1 MSRLRITA
9 VTLTL
14 SPRSASSMTFVPKL
28 PDKLTIQSQQVC
40 AQFDSDFWFWDKV
53 TNHCSAAHLRI
64 LPKSQQKLIPVWKTE
79 NFRNAQ
85 EVKRQS
91 RKSVTTIHE
100 KLGLRFRSKT
110 KLSSIQHRRWIAA
123 LNLFVPSQKQENSFL
138 YSALHIPWEI
148 TTIPVIINSLLTLF
162 LNTIPITTS

>member
-53 TNHCSAAHLRI
+53 TNHCSAAHLGA
-64 LPKSQQKLIPVWKTE
+64 LPKSQQKLIPSGSLR
-79 NFRNAQ
+79 NFP
-85 EVKRQS
+85 KRA
-91 RKSVTTIHE
+91 KSCRTGPYEQRLSVVDV
-100 KLGLRFRSKT
+100 LR
-110 KLSSIQHRRWIAA
+110 
-123 LNLFVPSQKQENSFL
+123 
-138 YSALHIPWEI
+138 
-148 TTIPVIINSLLTLF
+148 INSDRFNLVPGTS
-162 LNTIPITTS
+162 NQTSWEAMRSTPQHVDSPRRTTMRSRLS